1 MPKNKPKKSADQHW
15 ELTVDEDGVVVL
27 PEDFLEQTGWREG
40 DSIEFVPQADGTWHI
55 ERRDGDLFTT
65 IERVRDSDKPAV
77 TMTVAQVRV
86 LAQSIEDLD
95 EDATVELRVSHD
107 SGIGPTLRARVPRD
121 IDLTDYHAW

>member
-1 MPKNKPKKSADQHW
+1 MPKNKRNKSSEQHW
-15 ELTVDEDGVVVL
+15 ELTVDEDGAVVL
-27 PEDFLEQTGWREG
+27 PEDFIEQTGWREG
-40 DSIEFVPQADGTWHI
+40 DIIEFVPRADGTWHL

-65 IERVRDSDKPAV
+65 IERVRDRDEPAV

-86 LAQSIEDLD
+86 LASSVEDLD

-107 SGIGPTLRARVPRD
+107 SGIGPTLHARVPRD